1 MNPRKIVVIGSSNT
15 DMVIKS
21 ERLPSPGETVLGGT
35 FLMNPGGKGANQA
48 VAAARLGGDVTFV
61 CKTGNDLFAQRA
73 EEGYRREGID
83 TAFVLQSADAPS
95 GVALITVDA
104 EGENCIVVAPG
115 ANDTLSPADIEQA
128 RGVIEAADLLIMQLE
143 IPLETVL
150 AAARIAHE
158 AGARVLLNP
167 APAPERPLP
176 GELLALVDLLIPNR
190 TEAELLSG
198 VGITGWEDAER
209 AAARLHECGVGS
221 VLITLGS
228 RGALCFDGERAVR
241 IAPCPVK
248 SVDST
253 GAGDTFCGALCVA
266 LSEGCDLVSAARFA
280 SLVASISVTRIG
292 AQNAIPYRAEVDRTL
307 AAQS

>member
-21 ERLPSPGETVLGGT
+21 ERLPAPGETVLGGT

-61 CKTGNDLFAQRA
+61 CKTGTDLFAQRA

-83 TAFVLQSADAPS
+83 TAFVLRNADVPS

-115 ANDTLSPADIEQA
+115 ANDTLSAADIEQA
-128 RGVIEAADLLIMQLE
+128 RAVIESADLVVMQLE
-143 IPLETVL
+143 IPLDTVL
-150 AAARIAHE
+150 AAARIARA

-167 APAPERPLP
+167 APAPARPLSD
-176 GELLALVDLLIPNR
+176 ELLSLVDLLIPNR

-198 VGITGWEDAER
+198 VRIAEWEDAES
-209 AAARLHECGVGS
+209 AAVRLHERGVGS

-228 RGALCFDGERAVR
+228 RGALCFDGIRHER
-241 IAPCPVK
+241 IASCPVK

-266 LSEGCDLVSAARFA
+266 LSEGRDLVAAARFA
-280 SLVASISVTRIG
+280 SLVASISVTRVG
-292 AQNAIPYRAEVDRTL
+292 AQQAIPYRTEVDRAL